1 MIPTRTVL
9 MIAAIVAGDAL
20 VMFASAPANAE
31 RIDPRQTSTWCNDCD
46 SCANGACSGGKCE
59 LGKRQRKPIDVDV
72 SPINVTCDVVI
83 PPTVDTQA
91 AAREQTAQKAAA
103 EKAAQEKAAAEKAA
117 QEKAEQEKAY
127 HGVLAL
133 VIGVCVVLALGIG
146 FAGQVNAAKV

>member
-1 MIPTRTVL
+1 M
-9 MIAAIVAGDAL
+9 
-20 VMFASAPANAE
+20 
-31 RIDPRQTSTWCNDCD
+31 
-46 SCANGACSGGKCE
+46 
-59 LGKRQRKPIDVDV
+59 
-72 SPINVTCDVVI
+72 TCDVVI

-91 AAREQTAQKAAA
+91 AAREQTAQ
-103 EKAAQEKAAAEKAA
+103 KAAAEKAA

>member
-59 LGKRQRKPIDVDV
+59 LGKRQRKPIDVNV

-91 AAREQTAQKAAA
+91 AAREQTAQ
-103 EKAAQEKAAAEKAA
+103 KAAAEKAA